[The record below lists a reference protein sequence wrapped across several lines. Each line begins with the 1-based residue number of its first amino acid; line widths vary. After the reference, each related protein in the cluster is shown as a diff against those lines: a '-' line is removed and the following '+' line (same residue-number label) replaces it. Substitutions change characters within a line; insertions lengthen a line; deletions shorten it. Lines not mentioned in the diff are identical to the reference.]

1 MYKIKIVSSFSAA
14 HNLRNYRGKCEA
26 LHGHN
31 YKVEVVLKGSSLDE
45 DGLLIDFKD
54 IKNSLKKVLDELD
67 HKYLNEVT
75 YFIEINPTSENLA
88 RYIYGEMQKIYFEL
102 MDSVSVWESSNAAA
116 TYCEKIL

>member
-1 MYKIKIVSSFSAA
+1 MYKIKVVSSFSAA

-31 YKVEVVLKGSSLDE
+31 YKVEVVLKGSTLGG

-54 IKNSLKKVLDELD
+54 IKNSLKKVLSELD
-67 HKYLNEVT
+67 HKYLNEVA

-88 RYIYGEMQKIYFEL
+88 RYIYDEMKKIYFEL
-102 MDSVSVWESSNAAA
+102 MDSVTVWESYESAA